1 MCTGVYTRLESAIH
15 ALWGGT
21 QHCELKMKT
30 TTTTTSCDFNDRS
43 NLETLARVWQRT
55 PPCRG
60 HVRFA

>member
-1 MCTGVYTRLESAIH
+1 MCTGMYTRLENAMH

-21 QHCELKMKT
+21 QHYKLKMKT
-30 TTTTTSCDFNDRS
+30 TTTTSCGIYDRS

-60 HVRFA
+60 HVIFA